1 MVLLRNVGLFIV
13 VLLAVFASTAESATL
28 YVSSVRA
35 APGDSLRP
43 VRIAVEN
50 TVPLSGAEFIL
61 EYDPTYIS
69 LDSIEHTSALAGLT
83 GSGANEFQPGKVA
96 FLVFDLQGAPLP
108 PSDSV
113 DLFNLWFS
121 ASAQAPIPLA
131 IPISITAASFVD
143 EQLDYDSAFVGN
155 GTMTICVCPC
165 HADPICDAVTN
176 ILDVVAIVDVAFRGN
191 SDVFDTGCS
200 VSRSDVDCNGHTD
213 IFDVIHI
220 INVAF
225 RGGDPAVEFCTP
237 CGP

>member
-1 MVLLRNVGLFIV
+1 MLNFRTTIFICALTLLGMSPQARG
-13 VLLAVFASTAESATL
+13 ATL

-43 VRIAVEN
+43 VRIAIENSIPLAGVEF
-50 TVPLSGAEFIL
+50 VL
-61 EYDPTYIS
+61 EYDPTNIS
-69 LDSIEHTSALAGLT
+69 LDSIELTAALASQT
-83 GSGANEFQPGKVA
+83 GSGAYEFQPGKVA

-121 ASAQAPIPLA
+121 ASAQAPIPLT
-131 IPISITAASFVD
+131 IPISITAASFVG
-143 EQLDYDSAFVGN
+143 EELDYDSAFAGN
-155 GTMTICVCPC
+155 GSMTICVCPC

-176 ILDVVAIVDVAFRGN
+176 ILDVVSVVDVAFRGN
-191 SDVFDTGCS
+191 PDVFDSGCS

-225 RGGDPAVEFCTP
+225 RGGDPSVEFCNP